1 MKITQ
6 EKVNR
11 CKFDIVFL
19 ERKNIRNK
27 EKSDVAMVDEIIK
40 VIKNGVNERY

>member
-6 EKVNR
+6 EKCNR
-11 CKFDIVFL
+11 CKLDIVLL
-19 ERKNIRNK
+19 ERKNLRNK

-40 VIKNGVNERY
+40 MIKMYVNERY